1 MENQFTKVG
10 RRGEEKEQWEY
21 KTTRKKQDGI
31 SKFLLSIRTLN
42 VSGLTSPAKG
52 HIVAGWLNK
61 PDPGICYL
69 QQAHFS
75 FNDTHRLKVK

>member
-1 MENQFTKVG
+1 MGIQNNQ
-10 RRGEEKEQWEY
+10 
-21 KTTRKKQDGI
+21 KKQDGI
-31 SKFLLSIRTLN
+31 GKFLLPIRTLN
-42 VSGLTSPAKG
+42 VNGLTSPATG

-61 PDPGICYL
+61 PDPGMCYI